1 MAKSST
7 IKIVI
12 DTNLWISFIISNKLV
27 LLDELLYSNKIRIL
41 FSEELI
47 EEIASTIAKPKLKKY
62 FTGNA
67 LEEMLTQFEPY
78 IDLIKVKKNINICRD
93 PKDNFLLDLAKAGK
107 ADFLL
112 TGDNDLLTIEKNGK
126 CKIMKISA
134 FLELQ

>member
-12 DTNLWISFIISNKLV
+12 DTNLWISFIISNKFV
-27 LLDELLYSNKIRIL
+27 LLDQLLHSNKIRIL

-78 IDLIKVKKNINICRD
+78 IDLIKVKK
-93 PKDNFLLDLAKAGK
+93 KH
-107 ADFLL
+107 
-112 TGDNDLLTIEKNGK
+112 
-126 CKIMKISA
+126 
-134 FLELQ
+134 

>member
-12 DTNLWISFIISNKLV
+12 DTNLWISFIISNKFV
-27 LLDELLYSNKIRIL
+27 LLDQLLHSNKIRIL